1 MSALLGP
8 TVTQAMQAPR
18 NNFTL
23 LRLLLALAV
32 VLSHAFSVVT
42 GEVKDEPLVRATG
55 YTLGEHAVNGFF
67 AISGFLVTMSF
78 DRRGWRDYAI
88 ARTLRIAPALIV
100 ATLVVALLVGG
111 AMTSLAF
118 ANYVASPGLWRFI
131 AGTLTTFKSS
141 TAAARRVRGQPA
153 ALSDGDGLDAQIR
166 GPVLCRR
173 FCNRDR
179 RTSRLAPARRRR
191 RRRALRR
198 PFRPR
203 MPPASIRRASRPSLR
218 LPLIFACGGALYRF
232 ARAPAALGRRHRGS
246 FARDRGVLGA
256 RRSTSRC
263 CSSPPP
269 MAILWLALSP
279 ALARVGVEP
288 PADLSYGTYLYGW
301 PVQQTL
307 HALFPA
313 LAPLALSRRALVVTL
328 AVAALSWY
336 AVEKPALT
344 LKSRVVGRGSPVVS
358 AVDLDLR
365 PHEPAT
371 RHSPLPLRRRRA
383 QLPEPSRVPCG
394 RSAGAG

>member
-32 VLSHAFSVVT
+32 VLSHAVSVVT
-42 GEVKDEPLVRATG
+42 GEVKDEPLVRETG

-141 TAAARRVRGQPA
+141 LPLPGVFADNPLRFPMGTVWTLKFEVLCYAGVFAIGIAGLLGSRRLAAAVVA
-153 ALSDGDGLDAQIR
+153 ALFVALFALEAAGLNSKGIE
-166 GPVLCRR
+166 
-173 FCNRDR
+173 
-179 RTSRLAPARRRR
+179 T
-191 RRRALRR
+191 
-198 PFRPR
+198 
-203 MPPASIRRASRPSLR
+203 SLR
-218 LPLIFACGGALYRF
+218 LPLIFACGGAVYLFRERLRLS
-232 ARAPAALGRRHRGS
+232 AVATAALLLATVAFS
-246 FARDRGVLGA
+246 ATPLYKPLLFVASA
-256 RRSTSRC
+256 Y
-263 CSSPPP
+263 
-269 MAILWLALSP
+269 AILWLALSP

-313 LAPLALSRRALVVTL
+313 LAPLALIAPSLVVTL

-344 LKSRVVGRGSPVVS
+344 LKSRALGSWVVGRGS
-358 AVDLDLR
+358 
-365 PHEPAT
+365 
-371 RHSPLPLRRRRA
+371 
-383 QLPEPSRVPCG
+383 
-394 RSAGAG
+394 